1 MHTFMEHITI
11 KQRPFNQ
18 SAFTYFLSPQTW
30 YCKTEEHDFERTGNS
45 PQTLQWLCKDGQTG

>member
-1 MHTFMEHITI
+1 MEHITI

-30 YCKTEEHDFERTGNS
+30 YCKTEEHDVERTGNS
-45 PQTLQWLCKDGQTG
+45 PQTLQWLYKDGQTG